1 MPACLLMGK
10 QPAMMGKLVRVM
22 KLVALVKV
30 VKLAQVVVW
39 WR

>member
-1 MPACLLMGK
+1 MPACLLIGK
-10 QPAMMGKLVRVM
+10 QPAMIRKLVRVM